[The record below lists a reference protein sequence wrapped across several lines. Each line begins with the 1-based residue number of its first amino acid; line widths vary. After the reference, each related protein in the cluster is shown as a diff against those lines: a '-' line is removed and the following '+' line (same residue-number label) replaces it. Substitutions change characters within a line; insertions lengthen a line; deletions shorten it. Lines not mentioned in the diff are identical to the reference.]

1 VGGGISW
8 GVAEQMN
15 YGRSSPVLVS
25 RAFPFDRTSNR
36 GPKGAYSSSDL
47 RIVLPEL
54 VEAHGADAI
63 KRELIP
69 FCLVSYRVHR

>member
-1 VGGGISW
+1 MGGRRADELRALIAWCWFQGHF
-8 GVAEQMN
+8 
-15 YGRSSPVLVS
+15 RSTE
-25 RAFPFDRTSNR
+25 RQTR

-69 FCLVSYRVHR
+69 FCLVSYRVGR

>member
-1 VGGGISW
+1 LQSRRITGAHRRCWFQGHF
-8 GVAEQMN
+8 
-15 YGRSSPVLVS
+15 RSTE
-25 RAFPFDRTSNR
+25 RQTR

-69 FCLVSYRVHR
+69 FV